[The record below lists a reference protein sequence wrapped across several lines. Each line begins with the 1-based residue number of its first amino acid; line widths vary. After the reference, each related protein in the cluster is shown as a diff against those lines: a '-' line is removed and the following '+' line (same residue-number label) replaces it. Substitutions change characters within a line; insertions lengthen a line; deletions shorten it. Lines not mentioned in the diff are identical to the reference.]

1 MEQSILSAEN
11 DNSKAYLAQHNLFD
25 QIDGLKNDFSIPK
38 YCVEDLSVDESAA
51 VNVKAWIGP
60 ANTVSSMHTD
70 DKHNIFCQVV
80 GEKMVI
86 LAAPEDKENLY
97 TYDGIL
103 NNTSKVD
110 PENLNLDEFPNA
122 ANVKFYKV
130 IVRPGEMLYIPK
142 MWFHHVR
149 SLSSS
154 ISISFWF
161 E

>member
-1 MEQSILSAEN
+1 M
-11 DNSKAYLAQHNLFD
+11 
-25 QIDGLKNDFSIPK
+25 
-38 YCVEDLSVDESAA
+38 EDLSLEDSPP
-51 VNVKAWIGP
+51 VNIKAWIGP

-80 GEKMVI
+80 GEKLVI
-86 LAAPEDKENLY
+86 LAAPEDKDNLY
-97 TYDGIL
+97 TYEGIL

-110 PENLNLDEFPNA
+110 PENLDFEEFPNTR
-122 ANVKFYKV
+122 NVKFFKV

-142 MWFHHVR
+142 LWFHHVR
-149 SLSSS
+149 SLSNS